1 MKFIWILGPQAVGK
15 MTVGQELAKRTN
27 MKLFHNHMT
36 IDLVTQIFDYHSK
49 EGKHLIKLFRQS
61 IFEEAAKSDLK
72 GLIFT
77 YVLAYD
83 LQSDLDYVQDVTA
96 FFESNNI
103 EVYFVELEATVEER
117 LARNRTPNRLEHKPS
132 KRDLQWSDQ
141 DLLKSTEKYRLNS
154 IEGDFKHKNYLKIN
168 NTNLSASEV
177 AQKIDMYF
185 SIK

>member
-1 MKFIWILGPQAVGK
+1 MKFIWIIGPQAVGK

-61 IFEEAAKSDLK
+61 IFEEAAKSDLE

-77 YVLAYD
+77 YVLAYN
-83 LQSDLDYVQDVTA
+83 LQSDLDYVKNVTA

-117 LARNRTPNRLEHKPS
+117 LARNRTPNRLQHKPS

-141 DLLKSTEKYRLNS
+141 DLLTSVDKYRLNS
-154 IEGDFKHKNYLKIN
+154 MEDDLKHNNYLKIN

-177 AQKIDMYF
+177 ADKIITYF
-185 SIK
+185 SF

>member
-1 MKFIWILGPQAVGK
+1 MKFIWIIGPQAVGK

-49 EGKHLIKLFRQS
+49 EAKHLISLFRQS

-77 YVLAYD
+77 YVLAYN
-83 LQSDLDYVQDVTA
+83 LQSDLDYVQQVTT

-141 DLLKSTEKYRLNS
+141 DLLITAEKYRLNS
-154 IEGDFKHKNYLKIN
+154 IENDFKHKNYLKIN
-168 NTNLSASEV
+168 NTTLSAREV
-177 AQKIDMYF
+177 ADKITRHF
-185 SIK
+185 SI